1 MAKTSENQVPLEET
15 RLTDRLVSFVSDTRG
30 EDLPPTTLV
39 NAKHLILD
47 TIGVTL
53 TAATHDV
60 GRIITR
66 FALDTTGQPANATI
80 FGTKEKASVTKAA
93 LANGTMANALD
104 YDGGG
109 HLPTHLLPTV
119 LAIAEQEGLSG
130 HDVLTAFILAYEA
143 SNKLTKVIESKRRS
157 GGSSPTKRGWWHVGL
172 VGPIATTLAASRL
185 MGLDKQRMAAAV
197 GISTASSA
205 GFRRTMGT
213 MSKAL
218 SSGNSAAAGIDAA
231 VLAAR
236 GFTGD
241 PEILE
246 APMGFVHSV
255 APPEERETTAVTDGL
270 ANPYALAKFPGVK
283 NIPAVSPAHVLIDA
297 AIQLRASEK
306 FAIEEICS
314 VHAAMTPLSLFRT
327 NPTDEESAG
336 FCGEFLISLALVHG
350 AVTLELYRDEVL
362 LDPQIRSL
370 MSLVKNTKASEMNGH
385 TLVIKLKGGREVTS
399 DVKAGGQRLS
409 DFDSVLAKFDY
420 CAGKAVSKK
429 AVGTIRDL
437 VLDLENQA
445 SIGPLMD
452 AVGGRV

>member
-1 MAKTSENQVPLEET
+1 MAKTPENEMPLADT
-15 RLTDRLVSFVSDTRG
+15 RLTDRLVSFVSDTSA
-30 EDLPPTTLV
+30 EDLPPAALV
-39 NAKHLILD
+39 SAKHLILD
-47 TIGVTL
+47 TVGVTL
-53 TAATHDV
+53 TAATHEV
-60 GRIITR
+60 GRIVTR

-80 FGTKEKASVTKAA
+80 FGAKEKASAAKAA

-119 LAIAEQEGLSG
+119 LAVAEQEDLSG
-130 HDVLTAFILAYEA
+130 GDVLTAFILAYEA

-172 VGPIATTLAASRL
+172 VGPIATALAASRL
-185 MGLDKQRMAAAV
+185 MGLDKHRMAVAV
-197 GISTASSA
+197 GIATASSA
-205 GFRRTMGT
+205 GFRRNMGT

-255 APPEERETTAVTDGL
+255 APPEERDTTAVTDGL
-270 ANPYALAKFPGVK
+270 GKPYALEKSAKVK
-283 NIPAVSPAHVLIDA
+283 NIPAVTPSHVLIDA
-297 AIQLRASEK
+297 AIQLRAGEK
-306 FAIEEICS
+306 FAIEEIES
-314 VHAAMTPLSLFRT
+314 VHAPMTPLSLFRT
-327 NPTDEESAG
+327 DPTDEESAG
-336 FCGEFLISLALVHG
+336 FCGEFLIALALVHG

-362 LDPQIRSL
+362 RDPQIRSL
-370 MSLVKNTKASEMNGH
+370 MTRVKNAKPSEMNGH
-385 TLVIKLKGGREVTS
+385 SLVIKLKGGREVTS
-399 DVKAGGQRLS
+399 DVKAGGQDL
-409 DFDSVLAKFDY
+409 FELDSILAKFDT

-429 AVGTIRDL
+429 AVGTIRGL
-437 VLDLENQA
+437 VLDLEKQA
-445 SIGPLMD
+445 GIGPLMD
-452 AVGGRV
+452 AIGGRV

>member
-1 MAKTSENQVPLEET
+1 MPLTDT
-15 RLTDRLVSFVSDTRG
+15 RLTDRLVSFVSDTNG
-30 EDLPPTTLV
+30 EDLPPATLV
-39 NAKHLILD
+39 SAKHLILD

-53 TAATHDV
+53 AAATFDA

-66 FALDTTGQPANATI
+66 FALETTGQPANATI
-80 FGTKEKASVTKAA
+80 FATLEKASAAKAA

-119 LAIAEQEGLSG
+119 LAVAECDGLSG
-130 HDVLTAFILAYEA
+130 NDVLTAFILAYEA

-172 VGPIATTLAASRL
+172 VGPIATALAASRL
-185 MGLDKQRMAAAV
+185 MGFDKQQMAAAV

-205 GFRRTMGT
+205 GFRRNMGT

-231 VLAAR
+231 DLAAL

-255 APPEERETTAVTDGL
+255 APPEERDTTAVTDGL
-270 ANPYALAKFPGVK
+270 ANPYALAKPAKVK
-283 NIPAVSPAHVLIDA
+283 SIPAVSPAHVLIDA
-297 AIQLRASEK
+297 ATRLREREK
-306 FAIEEICS
+306 FAIEEIAS
-314 VHAAMTPLSLFRT
+314 VHAQMTPLSLFRT
-327 NPTDEESAG
+327 DPRDAESAG
-336 FCGEFLISLALVHG
+336 FSGEFLIALALVHG
-350 AVTLELYRDEVL
+350 AVTLEHYRDEVL
-362 LDPQIRSL
+362 HDPKIRAL
-370 MSLVKNTKASEMNGH
+370 MTRVKNTEPSEMNGH
-385 TLVIKLKGGREVTS
+385 TLVIKLKDGSQVTS
-399 DVKAGGQRLS
+399 DAKPGGKDL
-409 DFDSVLAKFDY
+409 FDLDSIVAKFET
-420 CAGKAVSKK
+420 CAGKAVSKT
-429 AVGTIRDL
+429 AVGTIREL

-445 SIGPLMD
+445 GIAPLMD
-452 AVGGRV
+452 AIGGRV